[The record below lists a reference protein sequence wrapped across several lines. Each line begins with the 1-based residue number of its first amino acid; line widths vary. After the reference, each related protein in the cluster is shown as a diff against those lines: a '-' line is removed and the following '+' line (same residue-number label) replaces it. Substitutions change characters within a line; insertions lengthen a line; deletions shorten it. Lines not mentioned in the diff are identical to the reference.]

1 MEEEEVVEED
11 AVDLKDVVEDEEDE
25 EEDVEEVVD
34 ALVGCGDAC
43 LFSISLSNFS
53 NHVATFS

>member
-1 MEEEEVVEED
+1 MEED